1 MKKYVQQVLSKN
13 LLHYRQKR
21 GLSQEQLAEMAGISQ
36 SFYAK
41 IESGSRLMAIDV
53 LYKLA
58 QQLDVSVDTLL
69 DINVNNAQIDN
80 MVSLLSGRS
89 ESDVEAAERVL
100 IVFLKE
106 LDKARLSNDE
116 K

>member
-1 MKKYVQQVLSKN
+1 
-13 LLHYRQKR
+13 
-21 GLSQEQLAEMAGISQ
+21 MAGISQ

-41 IESGSRLMAIDV
+41 IESGSRLMSIDV

-80 MVSLLSGRS
+80 MVSLLRGRS
-89 ESDVEAAERVL
+89 DSDVEAAEQVL

-106 LDKARLSNDE
+106 LDKARLNDGE
-116 K
+116 R

>member
-13 LLHYRQKR
+13 LLYYRQKR
-21 GLSQEQLAEMAGISQ
+21 GLSQEQLAEMVGISQ

-41 IESGSRLMAIDV
+41 IESGNRLMAIDV

-69 DINVNNAQIDN
+69 DINADNAQIDN
-80 MVSLLSGRS
+80 VVSLLHDRS
-89 ESDVEAAERVL
+89 DSDVEAAAQVL
-100 IVFLKE
+100 RIFLKE
-106 LDKARLSNDE
+106 LDKARSSD
-116 K
+116 